1 MIYPD
6 ANMIIKYNPKLIAI
20 ARKLRVNSTK
30 TEIYLWNEL
39 KSKKLM
45 GYAFKRQKPIGN
57 YIVDFFAPK
66 LNLVV
71 EIDGITHD
79 YKLEKDEVRQ
89 EFLQSISLTVLRF
102 RDSHVKNNLDGV
114 IISLREWIENNQQ

>member
-1 MIYPD
+1 
-6 ANMIIKYNPKLIAI
+6 MIIKYNPKLKLI
-20 ARKLRVNSTK
+20 ARKLRKNSTK

-39 KSKKLM
+39 KNKKLI

-66 LNLVV
+66 LNLVI

-79 YKLEKDEVRQ
+79 YKIEEDKVIQ
-89 EFLQSISLTVLRF
+89 EFLESLSLTVLRF
-102 RDSHVKNNLDGV
+102 SDSDVRNNLDGV
-114 IISLREWIENNQQ
+114 IMSIKEWIEKNQ

>member
-1 MIYPD
+1 
-6 ANMIIKYNPKLIAI
+6 MIIRYNPKLKEI
-20 ARKLRVNSTK
+20 ARKLRKNSTR

-39 KSKKLM
+39 KNKKLI

-66 LNLVV
+66 LNLVI

-79 YKLEKDEVRQ
+79 YKIEEDKVIQ
-89 EFLQSISLTVLRF
+89 EFLESLSLTVLRF
-102 RDSHVKNNLDGV
+102 SDSDVRNNLDGV
-114 IISLREWIENNQQ
+114 IMSIKEWIEKNR

>member
-1 MIYPD
+1 
-6 ANMIIKYNPKLIAI
+6 MIIRYNPKLKEI
-20 ARKLRVNSTK
+20 ARKLRKNSTR

-39 KSKKLM
+39 KNKKLI

-66 LNLVV
+66 LNLVI

-79 YKLEKDEVRQ
+79 YKIEEDKVIQ
-89 EFLQSISLTVLRF
+89 EFLESLSLTVLRF
-102 RDSHVKNNLDGV
+102 SDSDVRNNLDGV
-114 IISLREWIENNQQ
+114 IMSIKEWIEKNQ

>member
-1 MIYPD
+1 
-6 ANMIIKYNPKLIAI
+6 MIIKYNPKLKLI
-20 ARKLRVNSTK
+20 ARKLRKNSTK

-39 KSKKLM
+39 KNKKLM

-66 LNLVV
+66 LNLII

-79 YKLEKDEVRQ
+79 FKIESDNIRQ
-89 EFLQSISLTVLRF
+89 DFLQSLSLTLLRF
-102 RDSHVKNNLDGV
+102 SDSDVKHKLDAV
-114 IISLREWIENNQQ
+114 LISIKDWIDKNQR

>member
-1 MIYPD
+1 
-6 ANMIIKYNPKLIAI
+6 
-20 ARKLRVNSTK
+20 
-30 TEIYLWNEL
+30 
-39 KSKKLM
+39 M

-66 LNLVV
+66 LNLVI

-79 YKLEKDEVRQ
+79 FKIEDDKIRQ

-102 RDSHVKNNLDGV
+102 RESDVKNNLDSV
-114 IISLREWIENNQQ
+114 ISSIKQWIDKNHG